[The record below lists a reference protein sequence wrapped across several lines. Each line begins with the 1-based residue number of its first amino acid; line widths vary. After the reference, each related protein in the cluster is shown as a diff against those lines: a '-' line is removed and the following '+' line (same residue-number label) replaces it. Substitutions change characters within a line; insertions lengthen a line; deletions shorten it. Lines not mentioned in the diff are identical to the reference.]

1 MSLLGQEDKGEF
13 QEEAKSVSRK
23 FQSIRDEVM
32 GQYGYD
38 SMEQGPVAA
47 GNSTQDLYAAKTMMR
62 CDWVLVCV

>member
-1 MSLLGQEDKGEF
+1 M
-13 QEEAKSVSRK
+13 SRK

-62 CDWVLVCV
+62 CDSEYWFAFKNLFSRLKLVVIVIGR